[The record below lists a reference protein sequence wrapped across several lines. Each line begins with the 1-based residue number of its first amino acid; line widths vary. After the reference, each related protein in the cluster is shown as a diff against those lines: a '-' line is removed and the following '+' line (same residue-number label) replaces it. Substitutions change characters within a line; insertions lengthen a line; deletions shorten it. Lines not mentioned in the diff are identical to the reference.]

1 MVKILK
7 FIYWFF
13 LKKRNFSQANEE
25 KIISELF
32 KKKPKGFYIDV
43 GCYNPRKYSNTA
55 LLYKKGW
62 TGINIDAE
70 KKNLKWFKIFRKRDI
85 NLNYFIS
92 NKKTKIDYCVFDES
106 ALNGIY
112 DNERLEVLKKN
123 GFEPLEIR
131 KMKTYSLDEIL
142 SIYKTKNK
150 DIDFLDIDVEGHDF
164 QVLKSINLRKY
175 NVSVILIE
183 INNKKKNITEFLLKN
198 GYVEYMKEDRNVF
211 FTKK

>member
-85 NLNYFIS
+85 NLNFFIS
-92 NKKTKIDYCVFDES
+92 NKKTKGTIAKNPTKNLTALKVKGPMSSIPVSCAINVVPQIKVHNKALSNETVFD
-106 ALNGIY
+106 II
-112 DNERLEVLKKN
+112 
-123 GFEPLEIR
+123 FI
-131 KMKTYSLDEIL
+131 
-142 SIYKTKNK
+142 
-150 DIDFLDIDVEGHDF
+150 
-164 QVLKSINLRKY
+164 
-175 NVSVILIE
+175 
-183 INNKKKNITEFLLKN
+183 
-198 GYVEYMKEDRNVF
+198 
-211 FTKK
+211 

>member
-1 MVKILK
+1 MFKILN

-13 LKKRNFSQANEE
+13 FKKSNFSQANEE
-25 KIISELF
+25 KIISDLF
-32 KKKPKGFYIDV
+32 KKKTKGFYIDV
-43 GCYNPRKYSNTA
+43 GCYNPKKYSNTA

-70 KKNLKWFKIFRKRDI
+70 EKNLKWFKIFRKRDI

-92 NKKTKIDYCVFDES
+92 NKKNQIEYCVFNES

-112 DNERLEVLKKN
+112 NKERLEVLKKS
-123 GFEPLEIR
+123 GYKPLEIK
-131 KMKTYSLDEIL
+131 KMKTYTLDEIL
-142 SIYKTKNK
+142 SIHKIKNK

-164 QVLKSINLRKY
+164 QVLKSIDLKKY

-183 INNKKKNITEFLLKN
+183 INNKKKILIDYLLKK
-198 GYVEYMKEDRNVF
+198 GYKEYIQEDRNVF
-211 FTKK
+211 FVKK

>member
-70 KKNLKWFKIFRKRDI
+70 KKNL
-85 NLNYFIS
+85 
-92 NKKTKIDYCVFDES
+92 
-106 ALNGIY
+106 
-112 DNERLEVLKKN
+112 
-123 GFEPLEIR
+123 
-131 KMKTYSLDEIL
+131 
-142 SIYKTKNK
+142 
-150 DIDFLDIDVEGHDF
+150 
-164 QVLKSINLRKY
+164 
-175 NVSVILIE
+175 NV
-183 INNKKKNITEFLLKN
+183 
-198 GYVEYMKEDRNVF
+198 
-211 FTKK
+211 